1 MEIKEYIERAKEQL
15 GGISDNELARRIGV
29 KSPTVNYYKHGKSWP
44 DNFACLQFAKILG
57 LDPYLVILD
66 LEAQKEKREERKKV
80 WTQALI
86 ELHFTSRSPVTP
98 KVTPAP
104 DPPKNPSKNSPL
116 QSMS

>member
-1 MEIKEYIERAKEQL
+1 MEPKEYIERAKEKL
-15 GGISDNELARRIGV
+15 GGISDNELARQIGV
-29 KSPTVNYYKHGKSWP
+29 TSAAMNFYKHKKSWP
-44 DNFACLQFAKILG
+44 DNFACLKFAKILN

-98 KVTPAP
+98 EVTTSSELTE
-104 DPPKNPSKNSPL
+104 NRG
-116 QSMS
+116 